1 MAEGTLFCSQSIAQ
15 KENYGFAATFLGRHG
30 NETFLGHNSNCMIFL
45 APYQTHR
52 KLFYSSQ

>member
-1 MAEGTLFCSQSIAQ
+1 MAERTLFCSQSIAQ

-30 NETFLGHNSNCMIFL
+30 NETFLGHNSNGMIFL